1 MGGIMSQ
8 LVIDTEK
15 VKGTESYRV
24 SARKKRSLA
33 GKKAFSAVILHFLFH
48 GLNVLNQKDDRVSEE
63 LSRWEEGFTV
73 GIGMGAGAPAL
84 YMKKTED
91 GLLRLFAGQTDPG
104 DMDLMIQF
112 KSVEAAFL
120 VLSGQIGVAGS
131 YARHGFVLKGD
142 IARAMSVVRCMDLA
156 EAYLFPRFLSKRILK
171 EVPKKQMGLIHT
183 YLDVVGR
190 MIVH

>member
-48 GLNVLNQKDDRVSEE
+48 GLNVLNQKDKRVREE

-84 YMKKTED
+84 
-91 GLLRLFAGQTDPG
+91 
-104 DMDLMIQF
+104 
-112 KSVEAAFL
+112 
-120 VLSGQIGVAGS
+120 
-131 YARHGFVLKGD
+131 
-142 IARAMSVVRCMDLA
+142 
-156 EAYLFPRFLSKRILK
+156 
-171 EVPKKQMGLIHT
+171 
-183 YLDVVGR
+183 
-190 MIVH
+190 